1 MATTRTKAARP
12 TDSDPA
18 PKGDDRNH
26 DSDHDRDHNRDHD
39 RGANIVLSIKLGPM
53 VNFQIE
59 GPNCTEIT
67 GALKGFE
74 QLNHTVDA
82 MFTDLAKRVYPD
94 TGHPGQAPAGKDK
107 S

>member
-12 TDSDPA
+12 KA
-18 PKGDDRNH
+18 PDLTHRDDDHPN
-26 DSDHDRDHNRDHD
+26 DHDRDHDRD

-53 VNFQIE
+53 VSFQIE

-82 MFTDLAKRVYPD
+82 MFSDLAKRVYPD
-94 TGHPGQAPAGKDK
+94 TDHAGPSPTGKEK
-107 S
+107 A

>member
-12 TDSDPA
+12 KA
-18 PKGDDRNH
+18 PDLTHGDDGPH
-26 DSDHDRDHNRDHD
+26 HD

-74 QLNHTVDA
+74 QLNRTLDA
-82 MFTDLAKRVYPD
+82 MFSDLAKRVYPD
-94 TGHPGQAPAGKDK
+94 TDQPGQAPAGKDR

>member
-26 DSDHDRDHNRDHD
+26 DRDQD